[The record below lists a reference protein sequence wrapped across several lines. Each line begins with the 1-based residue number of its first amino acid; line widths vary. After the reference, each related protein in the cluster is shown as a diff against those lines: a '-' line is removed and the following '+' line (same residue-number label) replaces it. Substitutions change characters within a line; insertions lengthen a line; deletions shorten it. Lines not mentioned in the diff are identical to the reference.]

1 MTRILLVPLALTTL
15 TACSSPN
22 NGGSG
27 RATGWPVLFVL
38 AAIFLTIALAVAFAK
53 WLVAHR

>member
-1 MTRILLVPLALTTL
+1 MTRILLVPLALATL

-38 AAIFLTIALAVAFAK
+38 AAVFLTIALSVALAR
-53 WLVAHR
+53 WLVGQR